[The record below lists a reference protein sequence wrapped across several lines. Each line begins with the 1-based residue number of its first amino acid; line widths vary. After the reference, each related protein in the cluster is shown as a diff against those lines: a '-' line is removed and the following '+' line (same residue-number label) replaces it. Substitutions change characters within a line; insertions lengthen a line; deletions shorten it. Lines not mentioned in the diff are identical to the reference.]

1 MVGRIV
7 AATMTLA
14 ILVAGPAPAA
24 KKKSPGT
31 TTPAPAPAPATP
43 AHADS
48 LPVTQVAPTGV
59 APSPGPLVKPGS
71 PVAERTTIAPFPIP
85 GDTSKAAIELS
96 KLMNVPRVGE
106 TLVEP
111 PRDGWRPSG
120 SNLYWDPGG
129 VTGPQQVDVF
139 PEQRAPLA
147 PEYPKAA
154 RDAGVQGT
162 VMVMAWVKTDGTVGD
177 TRVVKSIAALDA
189 AAVAAVK
196 QLRFKPASFQGK
208 PVAVWVGV
216 PVRFTIH

>member
-7 AATMTLA
+7 AATMMSA
-14 ILVAGPAPAA
+14 VLVAGPAAAA

-31 TTPAPAPAPATP
+31 TTPAPAPAPA
-43 AHADS
+43 HADS
-48 LPVTQVAPTGV
+48 FAVTPVTPSGV

-71 PVAERTTIAPFPIP
+71 PVADRTTTAPFPIP

-111 PRDGWRPSG
+111 PRGGWRPSG

-162 VMVMAWVKTDGTVGD
+162 VMGMAWVKTDGTVGD

>member
-14 ILVAGPAPAA
+14 ILVAGPAPA
-24 KKKSPGT
+24 P
-31 TTPAPAPAPATP
+31 
-43 AHADS
+43 ADS
-48 LPVTQVAPTGV
+48 IAVTQVTPSGV

-111 PRDGWRPSG
+111 PRGGWRPSG

>member
-7 AATMTLA
+7 AATMMSA
-14 ILVAGPAPAA
+14 VLVAGPAAAA

-31 TTPAPAPAPATP
+31 TTPAPAPAPA
-43 AHADS
+43 HADS
-48 LPVTQVAPTGV
+48 FAVTPVTPSGV

-71 PVAERTTIAPFPIP
+71 PVADRTTTAPFPIP

-111 PRDGWRPSG
+111 PRGGWRPSG

>member
-7 AATMTLA
+7 AATMMSA
-14 ILVAGPAPAA
+14 VLVAGPAAAA
-24 KKKSPGT
+24 KKKNPGT
-31 TTPAPAPAPATP
+31 TTPAPAPAPA
-43 AHADS
+43 HADS
-48 LPVTQVAPTGV
+48 FAVTPVTPSGV

-71 PVAERTTIAPFPIP
+71 PVADRTTTAPFPIP

-111 PRDGWRPSG
+111 PRGGWRPSG

-162 VMVMAWVKTDGTVGD
+162 VRVMAWVKTDGTVGD